1 MSALTNFIAAA
12 SAQAASVIG
21 SEPIT
26 IGSGPAVQ
34 AVLSEVVDSREFSE
48 IGMDQVQSAVAVI
61 RSSDWLAGYASAGS
75 AYVGKAATAR
85 GQSFRVREV
94 SIGRGFVRVRL
105 ENINLG

>member
-26 IGSGPAVQ
+26 IGTGPSVH

-48 IGMDQVQSAVAVI
+48 IGMDKVQSLVAVI
-61 RSSDWLAGYASAGS
+61 RSSDWLTGYAYTGA
-75 AYVGKAATAR
+75 AYVGQAATAR

-94 SIGRGFVRVRL
+94 SLGRGFVRIRL